1 MCINLSIIDTLNI
14 LYVINTSKLD
24 LIIIVMAKIEN
35 LKKIKIFALFSFP
48 QISFIFNMV
57 INLIGYRDIEIN
69 VNLIFIFRINSVKN
83 YKSEKKYINLFI
95 NL

>member
-1 MCINLSIIDTLNI
+1 
-14 LYVINTSKLD
+14 
-24 LIIIVMAKIEN
+24 MAKIEN